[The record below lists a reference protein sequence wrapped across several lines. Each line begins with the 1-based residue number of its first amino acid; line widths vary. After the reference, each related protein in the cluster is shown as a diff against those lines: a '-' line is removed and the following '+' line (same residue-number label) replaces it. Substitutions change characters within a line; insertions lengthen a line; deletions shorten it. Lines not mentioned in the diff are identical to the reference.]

1 MKQILSIFLY
11 LYIYIPFSGSLLSQ
25 NIALHIEAEK
35 ELTQGLKD
43 SLDIR
48 SRFEN
53 EATLRLEA
61 DSLLQRFQRL
71 GFLDVKLLSLR
82 KRNDSV
88 YGAKYRLGNRWDV
101 LKLFYSETDF
111 DPNELEEISN
121 EVTSSYFVIP
131 IYRSEEILNYL
142 TLLKT
147 EQGKP
152 FAKLSLVNLTKDT
165 NKQLNADLILTTGRV
180 RTIDQLVIK
189 GYEKFPRS
197 YLRHYAGIK
206 RGAVF
211 NQRKVIEQNDLLDNL
226 GFVQTV
232 KAPEA
237 LFREDSTS
245 VYFYLQKRNNNLF
258 DGILGFA
265 TNEDTQKLEFNGYLN
280 LELNNN
286 LNYGEQLLIN
296 YKSDG
301 RDQENFRVR
310 ASLPYL
316 FQTPFGLSGELKIF
330 KRDSTFSTTDQQV
343 RVSYQLHPSAQIYA
357 GYKAYES
364 SNLLDSIVA
373 GSTVMDFNSKYLLA
387 GGSYVRQQRR
397 NFFPIQTFVGLD
409 AEIGNRSTNSGSEA
423 QFRIHSTLNH
433 IFNLNNRNSI
443 YVNNSTSLLSSE
455 TYLTNE
461 LFRFGGINS
470 IRGFSE
476 NSIDASLFSVLNTE
490 YRYLLNN
497 SIYLHSIIDLAYF
510 ENQTLNLKEELFS
523 FGFGL
528 GFGTEAGVFKLNFA
542 NGISG
547 SENFKFSNSKI
558 HIRLS
563 SRF

>member
-558 HIRLS
+558 HISLS